1 MKCKILPIPTLAFP
15 LKGRNGRVANC
26 ACAWRAVAAMTLAA
40 AAVAVSAQEYPS
52 KPIRLIVPFGP
63 GGTTDILARV
73 VGDRLGERWGQQVL
87 IDNRPGAGGN
97 IAAELTARAAPDGY
111 TIFLGSM
118 GTQSINVSIYPKLAF
133 DPVKDFAPISLVSNS
148 ANLLIVHPSI
158 PVNSVKQL
166 IQLAK
171 AKPDRFSYSTSGSG
185 SFNHM
190 SAELFNLMAGVRMV
204 HIPYKSGGQALL
216 SVVSGEA
223 DLLFQT
229 MPAAIPFVESG
240 RLKAL
245 AVCTIERH
253 PLFPKLPT
261 ASESGLPGFDI
272 STWYGI
278 LAPAA
283 TPKSILISLNEALV
297 QIIKSPA
304 TNKRL
309 LELGVDPLSNTPEQ
323 FAALIRGDLVKWAK
337 VAKAASIKV
346 N

>member
-1 MKCKILPIPTLAFP
+1 MNSKIGRLAAG
-15 LKGRNGRVANC
+15 L
-26 ACAWRAVAAMTLAA
+26 VAAIAA
-40 AAVAVSAQEYPS
+40 ASSIAQDYPV
-52 KPIRLIVPFGP
+52 KTIRLIVPFGP

-73 VGDRLGERWGQQVL
+73 IGDRLNDRWGQQVV

-97 IAAELTARAAPDGY
+97 IAAEQAARAAPDGY

-133 DPVKDFAPISLVSNS
+133 DPLKDFAPISLVSNS

-158 PVNSVKQL
+158 PVSSVKQL
-166 IQLAK
+166 IQLART
-171 AKPDRFSYSTSGSG
+171 KPDRFSYSTSGSG

-190 SAELFNLMAGVRMV
+190 SAELFNLMAQTKMV

-216 SVVSGEA
+216 AVVSGEA
-223 DLLFQT
+223 DVLFQT
-229 MPAAIPFVESG
+229 MPAAIPFVESR

-253 PLFPKLPT
+253 PLFPRLPT
-261 ASESGLPGFDI
+261 ANESGLPGFDI

-283 TPKSILISLNEALV
+283 TPKAIVASLNDALV
-297 QIIKSPA
+297 QIIRSPA

-309 LELGVDPLSNTPEQ
+309 LELGVDPVSNTPEQ
-323 FAALIRGDLVKWAK
+323 FSALIRTDLVKWAK
-337 VAKAASIKV
+337 VAKAAAIKV

>member
-1 MKCKILPIPTLAFP
+1 MTQHNFLQAIAGLGAVITST
-15 LKGRNGRVANC
+15 VA
-26 ACAWRAVAAMTLAA
+26 T
-40 AAVAVSAQEYPS
+40 AQDYPV

-63 GGTTDILARV
+63 GGTTDILSRV
-73 VGDRLGERWGQQVL
+73 VGDRLSERWGQQVL
-87 IDNRPGAGGN
+87 IDNRGGAGGN

-133 DPVKDFAPISLVSNS
+133 DPLKDFAPITLVSNS

-158 PVNSVKQL
+158 PANSVRQL

-190 SAELFNLMAGVRMV
+190 SAELFNLMAHTKMV
-204 HIPYKSGGQALL
+204 HIPYKSGGQALTA
-216 SVVSGEA
+216 VVSGEA
-223 DLLFQT
+223 DVLFQT
-229 MPAAIPFVESG
+229 IPAALPFVESG

-245 AVCTIERH
+245 AVCTLERH

-261 ASESGLPGFDI
+261 ANESGLPGFDI

-283 TPKSILISLNEALV
+283 TPKEIVAKLNDALAQV
-297 QIIKSPA
+297 IKNPA

-309 LELGVDPLSNTPEQ
+309 LELGVDPVTNTPEQ
-323 FAALIRGDLVKWAK
+323 FAALIRSDLVKWAK
-337 VAKAASIKV
+337 VAKAANIKV

>member
-1 MKCKILPIPTLAFP
+1 MK
-15 LKGRNGRVANC
+15 
-26 ACAWRAVAAMTLAA
+26 AWLHGVTGLVLTAAALAA
-40 AAVAVSAQEYPS
+40 AAQDFPV

-63 GGTTDILARV
+63 GGTTDILSRV
-73 VGDRLGERWGQQVL
+73 IGERLGERFGQQVL

-97 IAAELTARAAPDGY
+97 IAAEITARAAPDGY

-133 DPVKDFAPISLVSNS
+133 DPIKDFAPISLVSNS

-158 PVNSVKQL
+158 PVNTVRQL
-166 IQLAK
+166 IQLAR
-171 AKPDRFSYSTSGSG
+171 AKPDRFSYSTSGGG

-190 SAELFNLMAGVRMV
+190 SAELFNLMAQTKMV
-204 HIPYKSGGQALL
+204 HIPYKSGSQALL

-245 AVCTIERH
+245 AVCTLERH
-253 PLFPKLPT
+253 PLFPKIPT
-261 ASESGLPGFDI
+261 ANESGLPGFDI

-283 TPKSILISLNEALV
+283 TPKEIIAKLNDALV
-297 QIIKSPA
+297 QIIKTPA

-309 LELGVDPLSNTPEQ
+309 LELGVDPVFNTPEQ
-323 FAALIRGDLVKWAK
+323 FSTLIRNDLVKWAK
-337 VAKAASIKV
+337 VAKNASIRV

>member
-1 MKCKILPIPTLAFP
+1 MKSAGHLLA
-15 LKGRNGRVANC
+15 
-26 ACAWRAVAAMTLAA
+26 MLAA
-40 AAVAVSAQEYPS
+40 CDALSSHAQEYPV
-52 KPIRLIVPFGP
+52 KPLRLIVPFGP

-73 VGDRLGERWGQQVL
+73 IGDRLGERWGQQVL

-97 IAAELTARAAPDGY
+97 IAAEMTARTAPDGY

-133 DPVKDFAPISLVSNS
+133 DPVKDFAPVSLVSNS

-158 PVNSVKQL
+158 PVTSVRQL
-166 IQLAK
+166 IVLAR
-171 AKPDRFSYSTSGSG
+171 AKPERFSYSTSGSG

-190 SAELFNLMAGVRMV
+190 SAELFNLMAGTKMV

-216 SVVSGEA
+216 AVVSGEA

-245 AVCTIERH
+245 AVCTIARH
-253 PLFPKLPT
+253 PLFPRLPT
-261 ASESGLPGFDI
+261 ANESGLPGFDI

-283 TPKSILISLNEALV
+283 TPKEIVAKLNEALV

-309 LELGVDPLSNTPEQ
+309 LDLGVDPVTNTPEQ
-323 FAALIRGDLVKWAK
+323 FAALVRADLVKWAK
-337 VAKAASIKV
+337 VAKAANIKV

>member
-1 MKCKILPIPTLAFP
+1 MSTVRHLLVLAI
-15 LKGRNGRVANC
+15 
-26 ACAWRAVAAMTLAA
+26 AVAATG
-40 AAVAVSAQEYPS
+40 AVAQDFPV

-73 VGDRLGERWGQQVL
+73 IGERLGDRWGQQVL

-118 GTQSINVSIYPKLAF
+118 GTQSINISIYPKLAF

-158 PVNSVKQL
+158 PVNSVRQL

-171 AKPDRFSYSTSGSG
+171 AKPDRFSYSTSGGG

-190 SAELFNLMAGVRMV
+190 SAELFNLMAGTRMV
-204 HIPYKSGGQALL
+204 HIPYKSGSQALL

-261 ASESGLPGFDI
+261 ANESGLPGFDI

-283 TPKSILISLNEALV
+283 TPKETVNKLNDALV
-297 QIIKSPA
+297 QIIRNPA

-309 LELGVDPLSNTPEQ
+309 LDLGVDPVTNTPEQ
-323 FAALIRGDLVKWAK
+323 FAALVRTDLVKWAK

>member
-1 MKCKILPIPTLAFP
+1 MK
-15 LKGRNGRVANC
+15 
-26 ACAWRAVAAMTLAA
+26 AWQQLTSGIVLAA
-40 AAVAVSAQEYPS
+40 TALAVSAQDFPV

-73 VGDRLGERWGQQVL
+73 VGERLGERFGQQVL

-97 IAAELTARAAPDGY
+97 IAAEITARAAPDGY

-133 DPVKDFAPISLVSNS
+133 DPIKDFAPISLVSNS

-158 PVNSVKQL
+158 PVNTVRQL
-166 IQLAK
+166 IQLAR
-171 AKPDRFSYSTSGSG
+171 AKPDRFSYSTSGGG

-190 SAELFNLMAGVRMV
+190 SAELFNLMAQTKMV
-204 HIPYKSGGQALL
+204 HIPYKSGSQALL

-245 AVCTIERH
+245 AVCTLERH
-253 PLFPKLPT
+253 PLFPRIPT
-261 ASESGLPGFDI
+261 ANESGLPGFDI
-272 STWYGI
+272 STWMQPI
-278 LAPAA
+278 KTPSCSA
-283 TPKSILISLNEALV
+283 TS
-297 QIIKSPA
+297 Q
-304 TNKRL
+304 
-309 LELGVDPLSNTPEQ
+309 
-323 FAALIRGDLVKWAK
+323 
-337 VAKAASIKV
+337 
-346 N
+346 